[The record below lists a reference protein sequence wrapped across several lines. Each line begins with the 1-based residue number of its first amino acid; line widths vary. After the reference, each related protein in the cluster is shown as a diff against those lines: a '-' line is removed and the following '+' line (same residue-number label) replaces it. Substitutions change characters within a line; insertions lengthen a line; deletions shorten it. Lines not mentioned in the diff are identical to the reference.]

1 MPNPEGSGFAV
12 FCSLLDGEERLCG
25 QARAKERRNAGVRA
39 EGSAEGRA
47 EGSAEGSAEV
57 WECTSGGEKEA
68 ERAGAEEIL

>member
-39 EGSAEGRA
+39 EGSAEG
-47 EGSAEGSAEV
+47 SAEV

>member
-39 EGSAEGRA
+39 EGRA